1 VELYAESAPPFRG
14 VTGEE
19 DDASNGVYE
28 SPLLSFLLW
37 SNYVK
42 LEAALQECERRTPP
56 LYNEMVRATH
66 TERRRGRRGRR
77 AEIAGRE
84 LKRWR
89 HADDSWCYLWGF
101 RCLFWAAWRTTH
113 ALLTSS
119 CARLGVSHGTSQ
131 VIQT

>member
-1 VELYAESAPPFRG
+1 MELYAESAPPFRG

-56 LYNEMVRATH
+56 LYNEMVRTTH
-66 TERRRGRRGRR
+66 RKKKR
-77 AEIAGRE
+77 AEGEKGGESR
-84 LKRWR
+84 
-89 HADDSWCYLWGF
+89 G
-101 RCLFWAAWRTTH
+101 
-113 ALLTSS
+113 
-119 CARLGVSHGTSQ
+119 GVEAIG
-131 VIQT
+131 VYG